1 MSMAVVGIRASSR
14 RVLER
19 RLAMIMKGRASL
31 HLTRVGLASLAVMAA
46 LTLPGWAAAPQ
57 DPPPPPPPVPVVRPA
72 VAPAVPAPVAA
83 RAPRLQPP
91 VAVPVV
97 AQTPKPAPAVNVQAP
112 RVQTPGVPTVARAPS
127 PARAVAPQTPRA
139 RPAQIPVPSKNL
151 TVYVTETSA
160 KLPEDGQEIVKGFD
174 AEREAIQAEAERR
187 IEERRQAV
195 IKALQDLQERYA
207 REGKLD
213 EAVAVRNYLRAGG
226 PGLNVTYAIK
236 SRGIR

>member
-1 MSMAVVGIRASSR
+1 
-14 RVLER
+14 
-19 RLAMIMKGRASL
+19 MIMKGRASL
-31 HLTRVGLASLAVMAA
+31 HLTRVGLTSLAVMAA

-57 DPPPPPPPVPVVRPA
+57 DPQTPPPPPVPAARPA

-83 RAPRLQPP
+83 QSPRLQPP
-91 VAVPVV
+91 VAVPVL
-97 AQTPKPAPAVNVQAP
+97 AQTPNQAPAVNMQAP
-112 RVQTPGVPTVARAPS
+112 RVQTPAVPTVVRAPS
-127 PARAVAPQTPRA
+127 PARAVAPQTPQA
-139 RPAQIPVPSKNL
+139 RRAQIPVPSKNL

-213 EAVAVRNYLRAGG
+213 EAVAIRDYLRAGG
-226 PGLNVTYAIK
+226 PGLKATYAIK
-236 SRGIR
+236 SRGNVIR